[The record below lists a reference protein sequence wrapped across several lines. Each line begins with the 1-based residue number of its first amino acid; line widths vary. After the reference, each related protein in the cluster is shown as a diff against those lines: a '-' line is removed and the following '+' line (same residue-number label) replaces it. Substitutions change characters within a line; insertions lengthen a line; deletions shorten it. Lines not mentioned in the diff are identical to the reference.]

1 LKSGSRF
8 SDKIRR
14 RTKEWNGLAD
24 AIDMHPPLVGRTC
37 LVAGG
42 SRGVGRGIA
51 LALGEAG
58 ARVIVTGRS
67 SEAGAATD
75 GRPETIEEVA
85 REVSARGGDGLLF
98 RCDHTARR
106 EVDLLMAYVRRV
118 APKLDLAV
126 LNIFG
131 GNDGFDGERY
141 PDGSAYG
148 TPFWRRPAAR
158 LGRLIET
165 ALYANLLTA
174 QALAPFMVA
183 ARKGLIVVTT
193 FDAGGDYL
201 GDAFHDLAMAST
213 ARLALVMAK
222 DLAPHGVTALA
233 LSPGLVRTERVVS
246 AGLGEE
252 AKESPLYAGRV
263 VAALARDAHVA
274 RFAGQVLHVA
284 DLARILG
291 VKDVDG
297 SQPARYK
304 PFNNQD
310 AVT

>member
-1 LKSGSRF
+1 MSLGAGR
-8 SDKIRR
+8 
-14 RTKEWNGLAD
+14 
-24 AIDMHPPLVGRTC
+24 PLGGRTC

-75 GRPETIEEVA
+75 ARPETIEETA
-85 REVSARGGDGLLF
+85 RELSARGGEGLLF
-98 RCDHTARR
+98 RCDHAEQR
-106 EVDLLMAYVRRV
+106 EIDALMGYVRRV

-126 LNIFG
+126 LNVFG

-141 PDGSAYG
+141 PDGSAFG

-158 LGRLIET
+158 LGRLMET

-183 ARKGLIVVTT
+183 ARKGLIIVTT
-193 FDAGGDYL
+193 FDAGGAYL

-213 ARLALVMAK
+213 ARLAFVMAK
-222 DLAPHGVTALA
+222 DLAPHKVTVLA
-233 LSPGLVRTERVVS
+233 LSPGLVRTERAVA

-263 VAALARDAHVA
+263 VARLAGDDDVA

-284 DLARILG
+284 DLARLYE
-291 VKDVDG
+291 VQDVDG

-304 PFNNQD
+304 PFEKGN
-310 AVT
+310 ALT

>member
-1 LKSGSRF
+1 LSLGAGR
-8 SDKIRR
+8 
-14 RTKEWNGLAD
+14 
-24 AIDMHPPLVGRTC
+24 PLGGRTC

-75 GRPETIEEVA
+75 ARPETIEETA
-85 REVSARGGDGLLF
+85 REVSARGGEGLLF
-98 RCDHTARR
+98 RCDHAEQR
-106 EVDLLMAYVRRV
+106 EIDALMGYVRRV

-126 LNIFG
+126 LNVFG

-141 PDGSAYG
+141 PDGSAFG

-158 LGRLIET
+158 LGRLMET

-183 ARKGLIVVTT
+183 ARKGLIIVTT
-193 FDAGGDYL
+193 FDAGGAYL

-213 ARLALVMAK
+213 ARLAFVMAK
-222 DLAPHGVTALA
+222 DLAPHKVTVLA
-233 LSPGLVRTERVVS
+233 LSPGLVRTERVVA

-263 VAALARDAHVA
+263 VARLAGDDDVA

-284 DLARILG
+284 DLARLYE
-291 VKDVDG
+291 VRDVDG

-304 PFNNQD
+304 PFEKGN
-310 AVT
+310 ALT

>member
-1 LKSGSRF
+1 LS
-8 SDKIRR
+8 
-14 RTKEWNGLAD
+14 LA
-24 AIDMHPPLVGRTC
+24 AGCPLDGRTC

-58 ARVIVTGRS
+58 GRVIVTGRS
-67 SEAGAATD
+67 SEAGASTD
-75 GRPETIEEVA
+75 GRPETIEETA

-98 RCDHTARR
+98 RCDHTQAR
-106 EVDLLMAYVRRV
+106 ELDALMAYVRRV
-118 APKLDLAV
+118 APSLDLAV
-126 LNIFG
+126 LNVFG

-141 PDGSAYG
+141 PDGSSYG

-158 LGRLIET
+158 LGHLMES
-165 ALYANLLTA
+165 AVYANLLTA

-183 ARKGLIVVTT
+183 ARKGLIIVST
-193 FDAGGDYL
+193 FDAGGAFL

-213 ARLALVMAK
+213 ARLAFVMAE
-222 DLAPHGVTALA
+222 DLAPHGVTALS
-233 LSPGLVRTERVVS
+233 LSPGLVRTERVIA

-263 VAALARDAHVA
+263 VAALAADKDVA

-284 DLARILG
+284 DLARLYG
-291 VKDVDG
+291 VRDLDG
-297 SQPARYK
+297 SQPERYVPIK
-304 PFNNQD
+304 PED
-310 AVT
+310 VPT

>member
-1 LKSGSRF
+1 LSLGAGR
-8 SDKIRR
+8 
-14 RTKEWNGLAD
+14 
-24 AIDMHPPLVGRTC
+24 PLGGRTC

-75 GRPETIEEVA
+75 ARPETIEETA
-85 REVSARGGDGLLF
+85 RELSARGGEGLLF
-98 RCDHTARR
+98 RCDHAEQR
-106 EVDLLMAYVRRV
+106 EIDALMGYVRRV

-126 LNIFG
+126 LNVFG

-141 PDGSAYG
+141 PDGSAFG

-158 LGRLIET
+158 LGRLMET

-183 ARKGLIVVTT
+183 ARKGLIIVTT
-193 FDAGGDYL
+193 FDAGGAYL

-213 ARLALVMAK
+213 ARLAFVMAK
-222 DLAPHGVTALA
+222 DLAPHKVTVLA
-233 LSPGLVRTERVVS
+233 LSPGLVRTERAVA

-263 VAALARDAHVA
+263 VARLAGDDDVA

-284 DLARILG
+284 DLARLYE
-291 VKDVDG
+291 VRDVDG

-304 PFNNQD
+304 PFEKGN
-310 AVT
+310 ALT

>member
-1 LKSGSRF
+1 LSAASGR
-8 SDKIRR
+8 
-14 RTKEWNGLAD
+14 
-24 AIDMHPPLVGRTC
+24 PLGGRTC

-75 GRPETIEEVA
+75 ARPETIEETA
-85 REVSARGGDGLLF
+85 REVSARGGEGLLF
-98 RCDHTARR
+98 RCDHAEQR
-106 EVDLLMAYVRRV
+106 EIDALMGYVRRV

-126 LNIFG
+126 LNVFG
-131 GNDGFDGERY
+131 GNDGFDG
-141 PDGSAYG
+141 D
-148 TPFWRRPAAR
+148 
-158 LGRLIET
+158 
-165 ALYANLLTA
+165 LLTA

-183 ARKGLIVVTT
+183 ARKGLIIVTT
-193 FDAGGDYL
+193 FDADGAYL

-213 ARLALVMAK
+213 ARLAFVMAK
-222 DLAPHGVTALA
+222 DLAPHKVTVLA
-233 LSPGLVRTERVVS
+233 LSPGLVRTERVVA

-263 VAALARDAHVA
+263 VARLAGDGGVA

-284 DLARILG
+284 DLARLYE
-291 VKDVDG
+291 VQDVDG

-304 PFNNQD
+304 PFEKGN
-310 AVT
+310 ALT